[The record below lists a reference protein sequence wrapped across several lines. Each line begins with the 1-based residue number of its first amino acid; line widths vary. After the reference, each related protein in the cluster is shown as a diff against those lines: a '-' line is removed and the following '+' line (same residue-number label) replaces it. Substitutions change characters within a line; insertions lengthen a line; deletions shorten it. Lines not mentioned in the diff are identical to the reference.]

1 MKPPATLNKSQR
13 QAHLIQVLTQE
24 EVQRLFAVITD
35 KRDRVLFRVV
45 YRHGLRASEVGL
57 LSRNDVD
64 LRTGRLTVHRLKGS
78 LSGIYPL
85 QPDTQKLL
93 KAYIRSRQDV
103 SPYLFV
109 SNRQLPIS
117 RYTLWHLRQN
127 YGEAAGLPPEKRTF
141 HILKHSIAT
150 HLLEAGADLAFVRD
164 WLGHANIQ
172 NTLIYAHV
180 TMVKRDTEARRLF
193 ASPWV
198 V

>member
-1 MKPPATLNKSQR
+1 MEPQATRKKPRR
-13 QAHLIQVLTQE
+13 QDRIIQVLTQE
-24 EVQRLFAVITD
+24 GVQRLFDVITD
-35 KRDRVLFRVV
+35 KRDRALFRVA

-57 LSRNDVD
+57 LRRNDAD

-78 LSGIYPL
+78 LSGGYPM
-85 QPDTQKLL
+85 QSDTQKLL
-93 KAYIRSRQDV
+93 KAYLRSRKDV

-109 SNRQLPIS
+109 SNRQVPIS
-117 RYTLWHLRQN
+117 RYALWHRMQH
-127 YGEAAGLPPEKRTF
+127 YGEVAGLPPEKRTF

-150 HLLEAGADLAFVRD
+150 HLLDAGADLAFVRD

-180 TMVKRDTEARRLF
+180 TTAKRDTEARRLF